1 MLASLYKILLKG
13 KMLRDSECKIDNP
26 ELEQIFSNEFFN
38 ERQHSNT
45 QCVKVYF
52 RVHNSTINVKKLEIH
67 PYLCPTRPKNI
78 SCM

>member
-1 MLASLYKILLKG
+1 MIITMSFKGILKPLNCENSKCLLACIKSCLKE

-45 QCVKVYF
+45 QCVKVF
-52 RVHNSTINVKKLEIH
+52 LEYI
-67 PYLCPTRPKNI
+67 I
-78 SCM
+78 QQ